1 MHARRPQ
8 LLESLAREWR
18 ARAQLKAK
26 AKVQQR
32 LWNQDDAANSS
43 PTSPTS
49 TSTSNSAS
57 TSTSTS
63 TSEPKSPPAFAN
75 AETPPPSPSPSPPS
89 PSPSKSAP
97 PFALPALEF
106 PRDPS
111 SILKRPNPSSILR
124 RPIADISRRP
134 PPPPTPPPPPPELI
148 IKKVAWGEPP
158 SDRRL
163 SPYDGEKRLS
173 PYDDKVLR
181 QWLEANVPPK
191 PNSINPLDDLQV
203 QVQVLYGGRSVL
215 ALSSASRSLVESDFY
230 RLDAQ
235 GRHVD
240 GWALSIYK
248 VVQTRSPLTHEP
260 MGEYYVFFHNSS
272 AALDYRKDVLQRHN
286 MAAEEQRTE
295 HRPPKVAQYTLLPHS
310 APPKLELYASQFLQK
325 MLLSKGNKDKG
336 EIALADKHALL
347 LEHLRMKSKHGDQKR
362 VLVHVE
368 SGTLTTQ
375 VLRAAIDADGEA
387 RNLAWELM
395 PPEGETDVASIQPL
409 EHTRHEAKFSVQNE
423 YTAEVEAAAAARA
436 ARAAAAVGQEADAIV
451 TQRQLQ
457 QADDGTIVGNA
468 YTRFLL
474 SFKSLSE
481 SRRFARDWHK
491 REILDRRTERMVT
504 MNVTALW

>member
-1 MHARRPQ
+1 M
-8 LLESLAREWR
+8 
-18 ARAQLKAK
+18 
-26 AKVQQR
+26 
-32 LWNQDDAANSS
+32 
-43 PTSPTS
+43 
-49 TSTSNSAS
+49 
-57 TSTSTS
+57 
-63 TSEPKSPPAFAN
+63 
-75 AETPPPSPSPSPPS
+75 
-89 PSPSKSAP
+89 
-97 PFALPALEF
+97 
-106 PRDPS
+106 
-111 SILKRPNPSSILR
+111 
-124 RPIADISRRP
+124 
-134 PPPPTPPPPPPELI
+134 
-148 IKKVAWGEPP
+148 AWGGPP

-173 PYDDKVLR
+173 PYDDDVLR
-181 QWLEANVPPK
+181 QWLEANVLPK
-191 PNSINPLDDLQV
+191 PNPPNPSDDLQA

-248 VVQTRSPLTHEP
+248 VVQTRSPRTQEP

-286 MAAEEQRTE
+286 MAAGEQRTE
-295 HRPPKVAQYTLLPHS
+295 HGLPKVAQYTLLPHS
-310 APPKLELYASQFLQK
+310 APPKLELYASQVLQK
-325 MLLSKGNKDKG
+325 MLLSKANKDKG
-336 EIALADKHALL
+336 EMALADKHALL
-347 LEHLRMKSKHGDQKR
+347 LEHLRMRSKHGDQKR

-368 SGTLTTQ
+368 SGSLTTQ

-409 EHTRHEAKFSVQNE
+409 QHTRHEAKFSVQNE

-436 ARAAAAVGQEADAIV
+436 ARAAAVVGQEADVVV